1 MRELIYQDEAA
12 HWGGPSDRS
21 EKSTALSPGGCVEP
35 SSVAILVGAGFVG
48 GIMNA
53 MAGGATLLTF
63 PAMLAT
69 GLPPVVATASNAL
82 AVTPGHAM
90 AVVGDRSMLP
100 CDRSVAVGLA
110 LTAIGGLAGAVL
122 LLATSERVF
131 TLLVPALIG
140 AATLLF
146 ALGPRLQS
154 WTLDHS
160 RAPAS
165 RNVWL
170 LPVSTYGGYFGA
182 GLGVMLLALLTLTG
196 RESLRALN
204 ALKNLYATVAAL
216 AGVVIFAVTGTIH
229 WPSTI
234 IMLAGAVVG
243 GFTGGKLLGILPAG
257 AVRSAIVVLGIA
269 MTAAYAWRYWLS

>member
-1 MRELIYQDEAA
+1 
-12 HWGGPSDRS
+12 
-21 EKSTALSPGGCVEP
+21 
-35 SSVAILVGAGFVG
+35 
-48 GIMNA
+48 MNA

-100 CDRSVAVGLA
+100 RDQSVAVGLA
-110 LTAIGGLAGAVL
+110 LTALGGLAGAVL

-146 ALGPRLQS
+146 ALGPHLQR
-154 WTLDHS
+154 WTLNYSGARTS
-160 RAPAS
+160 RS
-165 RNVWL
+165 VWL

-196 RESLRALN
+196 RESLRSLN

-216 AGVVIFAVTGTIH
+216 AGVAIFAVTGTIH

-234 IMLAGAVVG
+234 VMLAGAIVG
-243 GFTGGKLLGILPAG
+243 GFTGGKLVGILPAG